1 MNKTE
6 RILAKCPQLSALLE
20 AKKKA
25 GSEQPTDTQRIE
37 ALEAAVADMMLLQL
51 QESEGTGNA

>member
-37 ALEAAVADMMLLQL
+37 ALEAAVAEMLLQQD
-51 QESEGTGNA
+51 QESEASGNA